1 MPKTKISQYD
11 STSAGANLN
20 TDIAGIDINE
30 GCAPSGINNAIRTL
44 MAQIRDLQ
52 SGVSGD
58 TIPVAAGGTGSTTA
72 SGARSNLSAAARG
85 ANSDITSITGLTTPL
100 AVAQGGTGSTSTTF
114 VNATTNITGTLPIAN
129 GGTNNGSLAV
139 TAGGVVYTDGTKL
152 VNVGAGTTG
161 QTLTSNGAGAPSW
174 SSSSSGGGAT
184 TTSSA
189 VDITLTSSSNKVQ
202 DVTMTAD
209 DKAVILPDAT
219 TLTTGNSIFVINN
232 RGGRAFYVENTS
244 GIILAVVKPFASVQL
259 SLTSN
264 ATANGT
270 WAKQDG
276 DIFFGQYVPSV
287 VTTDISKLITLY
299 AFNSANTFCNN
310 NNGYVSVKKISSTT
324 ALILW
329 SPQDVTGNALQNLKA
344 VVATVSAGVITY
356 GTAVTVYTGTTSGL
370 SNFGAVVLS
379 STAAFVIVEKN
390 NTTASVVYPLVLSGN
405 SITVGT
411 VSAGFASTS
420 GGGRTA
426 DICYLSATTAM
437 ISYVSTVNTT
447 LQARV
452 VTHNGSSAPTL
463 STAVSLTA
471 TANSPTNR
479 LIPLTS
485 TTCQWL
491 YLASNALK
499 TLIITSNGSASA
511 PTLGTAITTSLV
523 GYGQQEYLDTL
534 NSVLAYPY
542 SATETACF
550 TSPNNQMSFTISGT
564 TITEQSYSNLM
575 NSSNG
580 FNVNGLATGSI
591 AWFNSTQGAFLR
603 TNSAYA
609 SEAVS
614 QIIPVSYTAGL
625 GLSIGDA
632 NITTPTINGYA
643 YGAIDALD
651 STTAIAV
658 IPYAK
663 GIQAEIVTLL

>member
-1 MPKTKISQYD
+1 MSSVI
-11 STSAGANLN
+11 
-20 TDIAGIDINE
+20 IAGNTSGTITLD
-30 GCAPSGINNAIRTL
+30 AP
-44 MAQIRDLQ
+44 
-52 SGVSGD
+52 
-58 TIPVAAGGTGSTTA
+58 
-72 SGARSNLSAAARG
+72 
-85 ANSDITSITGLTTPL
+85 
-100 AVAQGGTGSTSTTF
+100 AV
-114 VNATTNITGTLPIAN
+114 
-129 GGTNNGSLAV
+129 
-139 TAGGVVYTDGTKL
+139 
-152 VNVGAGTTG
+152 AGTT
-161 QTLTSNGAGAPSW
+161 TLTLPTTSGTVVTSANISTYAPSPA
-174 SSSSSGGGAT
+174 GGAT

-189 VDITLTSSSNKVQ
+189 VDITLTSSSTKVQ
-202 DVTMTAD
+202 DVTMTAA

-219 TLTTGNSIFVINN
+219 TISTLGASIFVINN

-276 DIFFGQYVPSV
+276 DIFFGQYVPSN
-287 VTTDISKLITLY
+287 VTTDISLTVSAY
-299 AFNSANTFCNN
+299 AYPNNGYLPFSNN
-310 NNGYVSVKKISSTT
+310 NLGYVSVKKISSTT

-329 SPQDVTGNALQNLKA
+329 SPQDTTGSGLQNLKA
-344 VVATVSAGVITY
+344 VVATVSSGVITY
-356 GTAVTVYTGTTSGL
+356 GTPVTVYTGTSTAL
-370 SNFGAVVLS
+370 TNFGAVVLS

-390 NTTASVVYPLVLSGN
+390 NTNASVVYPLVLSGN

-437 ISYVSTVNTT
+437 ISYTSTASTT
-447 LQARV
+447 FQARV

-471 TANSPTNR
+471 SATYLNR

-491 YLASNALK
+491 YTASNAL
-499 TLIITSNGSASA
+499 TSRVITSNGSSSA

-523 GYGQQEYLDTL
+523 GIGQQTIYGSLVA
-534 NSVLAYPY
+534 VLSYPY

-550 TSPNNQMSFTISGT
+550 TGNNNQMSFTISGT
-564 TITEQSYSNLM
+564 TVTEQSYSNLM
-575 NSSNG
+575 FSNNG
-580 FNVNGLATGSI
+580 FNNQHFMTGSI
-591 AWFNSTQGAFLR
+591 AWFNSTQGALLR
-603 TNSAYA
+603 TNSV
-609 SEAVS
+609 SGEVIS
-614 QIIPVSYTAGL
+614 QIIPVSYTAGV
-625 GLSIGDA
+625 GLNIGDG
-632 NITTPTINGYA
+632 NISVPTINGYA

-663 GIQAEIVTLL
+663 GIQAEVVTLL

>member
-1 MPKTKISQYD
+1 V
-11 STSAGANLN
+11 L
-20 TDIAGIDINE
+20 
-30 GCAPSGINNAIRTL
+30 TL
-44 MAQIRDLQ
+44 
-52 SGVSGD
+52 
-58 TIPVAAGGTGSTTA
+58 P
-72 SGARSNLSAAARG
+72 
-85 ANSDITSITGLTTPL
+85 
-100 AVAQGGTGSTSTTF
+100 
-114 VNATTNITGTLPIAN
+114 ATTGTVITTT
-129 GGTNNGSLAV
+129 GGVTPS
-139 TAGGVVYTDGTKL
+139 TAG
-152 VNVGAGTTG
+152 NV
-161 QTLTSNGAGAPSW
+161 LTSNGTAWTSAAGPSPA
-174 SSSSSGGGAT
+174 GGST

-189 VDITLTSSSNKVQ
+189 VDITLTSSSTKVQ
-202 DVTMTAD
+202 DVTMTAA

-219 TLTTGNSIFVINN
+219 TITTLGGPIFIINN

-287 VTTDISKLITLY
+287 VTTDISTTVSAYAYPNNATLP
-299 AFNSANTFCNN
+299 FSNSNL
-310 NNGYVSVKKISSTT
+310 GYVSVKKISSTT

-329 SPQDVTGNALQNLKA
+329 SPQDVTGNGLQNLKA

-356 GTAVTVYTGTTSGL
+356 GTAVTVYTGTTSGFT
-370 SNFGAVVLS
+370 NFGAVVLS

-390 NTTASVVYPLVLSGN
+390 ITTASVVYPLVLSGN

-411 VSAGFASTS
+411 VSAGFASTA
-420 GGGRTA
+420 GGRMA

-437 ISYVSTVNTT
+437 ISYVSTINTT
-447 LQARV
+447 FQARV
-452 VTHNGSSAPTL
+452 VTHNGASAPTL

-471 TANSPTNR
+471 TASGATNR

-499 TLIITSNGSASA
+499 TLVITSNGSSSA

-523 GYGQQEYLDTL
+523 GATQQTIYGTMITAL
-534 NSVLAYPY
+534 SYPY
-542 SATETACF
+542 SATETASF
-550 TSPNNQMSFTISGT
+550 IGSNNQMSFTISGA

-575 NSSNG
+575 FSSDG
-580 FNVNGLATGSI
+580 FNGQGYMTGSI
-591 AWFNSTQGAFLR
+591 AWFNSTQGALLR
-603 TNSAYA
+603 TNSTG
-609 SEAVS
+609 SEVVS
-614 QIIPVSYTAGL
+614 QIIPVSYTAGV
-625 GLSIGDA
+625 GLNIGDG
-632 NITTPTINGYA
+632 NISVPTVNGYA
-643 YGAIDALD
+643 FGAIDALD

>member
-1 MPKTKISQYD
+1 MS
-11 STSAGANLN
+11 SVV
-20 TDIAGIDINE
+20 IAGNTSGTITLD
-30 GCAPSGINNAIRTL
+30 AP
-44 MAQIRDLQ
+44 
-52 SGVSGD
+52 
-58 TIPVAAGGTGSTTA
+58 
-72 SGARSNLSAAARG
+72 
-85 ANSDITSITGLTTPL
+85 
-100 AVAQGGTGSTSTTF
+100 
-114 VNATTNITGTLPIAN
+114 
-129 GGTNNGSLAV
+129 
-139 TAGGVVYTDGTKL
+139 
-152 VNVGAGTTG
+152 NVAGTT
-161 QTLTSNGAGAPSW
+161 TLTLPTTSGTVVTSANISTYAPS
-174 SSSSSGGGAT
+174 SAGGAT

-189 VDITLTSSSNKVQ
+189 VDITLTASSTKVQ
-202 DVTMTAD
+202 DVTMTAA

-219 TLTTGNSIFVINN
+219 TISTLGASIFVINN

-299 AFNSANTFCNN
+299 AYNSTNTFCNN

-329 SPQDVTGNALQNLKA
+329 SPQDVTGNTLQNLKA

-356 GTAVTVYTGTTSGL
+356 GTAVTVYTGTTNGL
-370 SNFGAVVLS
+370 TNFGAVVLS

-390 NTTASVVYPLVLSGN
+390 NTVASVVYPLVLSGN

-411 VSAGFASTS
+411 ASAGFASTA
-420 GGGRTA
+420 GGRTA

-471 TANSPTNR
+471 TASNPTNR

-491 YLASNALK
+491 YVASNALK
-499 TLIITSNGSASA
+499 TLVITSNGSSSA

-523 GYGQQEYLDTL
+523 GYGQQAYLDTL

-580 FNVNGLATGSI
+580 FSLHGLATGSI

-603 TNSAYA
+603 TNAAYS

-663 GIQAEIVTLL
+663 GIQAEVVTLL